1 MEQTDTPVRSA
12 VETVLGEYHAW
23 LLANLGEADIA
34 KAGEERKH
42 GTTTKPRGGGRGR
55 HEAPFAFDVLAPGEM
70 PGDTP
75 DEPDDTPDETPV
87 DTADETLTLDA
98 VLAAVTLAVE
108 PLAARLDAM
117 ERDTPGRK
125 SGLGDDVQK
134 AAPRR
139 GLHIFG

>member
-1 MEQTDTPVRSA
+1 
-12 VETVLGEYHAW
+12 
-23 LLANLGEADIA
+23 
-34 KAGEERKH
+34 
-42 GTTTKPRGGGRGR
+42 
-55 HEAPFAFDVLAPGEM
+55 M

-75 DEPDDTPDETPV
+75 DEPDDEPDETPDETPV
-87 DTADETLTLDA
+87 DTADETPVDALTLDA

-134 AAPRR
+134 ATPRR